1 MNFHNP
7 AQSFFRPM
15 VNARFRQQVR
25 KRNVLSWPGDRM
37 LWLSVGKI
45 LLVLCPMVLVVNF
58 WLASSF
64 NNLDVSVKA
73 VESARHE
80 LMDKQIR
87 LRAQRAQLFSP
98 EQIHL
103 IAAEKFSLHVPEK
116 DQVKLF

>member
-1 MNFHNP
+1 MNIHNP

-15 VNARFRQQVR
+15 VNTRFRQQLRRQKTLTVD
-25 KRNVLSWPGDRM
+25 KV

-45 LLVLCPMVLVVNF
+45 LLVLCPLVLVVNL

-64 NNLDVSVKA
+64 HNLDASVKE

-87 LRAQRAQLFSP
+87 LRAQKAQLFSP
-98 EQIHL
+98 EQIQM
-103 IAAEKFSLHVPEK
+103 IAAERFSLQVPEK
-116 DQVKLF
+116 DQVKIF